1 VRIFEELRAL
11 GHKGGYGALTAANA
25 CAGWGVIVARGR
37 LKAKPERLSTPLVLR
52 SVLSVLLDHG
62 DGAMAADTR
71 RKTSLTL
78 DAAALDA
85 ARALGVN
92 VSAVADA
99 ALRHAVAEARRRK
112 WLEENAAAFAEQ
124 AA

>member
-1 VRIFEELRAL
+1 
-11 GHKGGYGALTAANA
+11 
-25 CAGWGVIVARGR
+25 
-37 LKAKPERLSTPLVLR
+37 
-52 SVLSVLLDHG
+52 
-62 DGAMAADTR
+62 MAVNTR

-124 AA
+124 AAWHERHGHPLADILASPAARTWSA